1 MKDTA
6 PCPWCTDGGKPFLYL
21 SRKPFMS
28 YTIQCTACF
37 SRGPHVI
44 FDPNSNRR
52 KSRDDISAPAKKEAT
67 ERWND
72 MCNRIGDKPDEK
84 SEENS

>member
-6 PCPWCTDGGKPFLYL
+6 PCPWCTEGGKTFLYL

-28 YTIQCTACF
+28 YTVQCSTCF
-37 SRGPHVI
+37 LRGPHVI

-52 KSRDDISAPAKKEAT
+52 KSRDEISAPAKIEAT
-67 ERWND
+67 KRWNE
-72 MCNRIGDKPDEK
+72 MCKRIHGDNDEK
-84 SEENS
+84 SG